1 MSRHSTKSNHWVD
14 GELQVIEHFFES
26 LEEALFFAQNT
37 GAEHIKVYNDEGELH
52 FEGEP
57 GHPDTFY
64 A

>member
-1 MSRHSTKSNHWVD
+1 MAKNSTRSHHWVD
-14 GELQVIEHFFES
+14 GELQVIEHWFES
-26 LEEALFFAQNT
+26 LEEAYFYAQNT
-37 GAEHIKVYNDEGELH
+37 GADHIKVYNEDGELE